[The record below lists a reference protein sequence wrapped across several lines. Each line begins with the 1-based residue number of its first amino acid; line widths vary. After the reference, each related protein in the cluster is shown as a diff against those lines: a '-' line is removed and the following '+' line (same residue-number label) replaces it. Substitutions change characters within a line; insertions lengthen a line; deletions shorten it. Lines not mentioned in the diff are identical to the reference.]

1 MKIVN
6 IGTQYDAYG
15 ENLKVYDALPAQTYI
30 VVYGE
35 RTGFHLEKYTDITA
49 GEPKIYGAHLS
60 KVNKVMNTYQKTE
73 RNLGVI
79 LSGAKGIGKTLF
91 AKLLS
96 NKAIEEGLPVII
108 VDRYI
113 PGIASYLESID
124 QRVMVLFDE
133 FEKTFARVNQTE
145 PMVETLP
152 LFDGIGGGNKLF
164 VVTCNDI
171 YNMNDYLI
179 NRPGRFH
186 YHFRFDYPSK
196 EEIIEYL
203 QDKLEKDYWN
213 QINEVV
219 TFSNKV
225 DLNYDC
231 LRAIAFEINAG
242 EDFKSAIQDLNILN
256 LRSESYEAT
265 VVFENG
271 EVFTDRSQFDLFSEA
286 DSSVEASNKFG
297 EIDIDFCPMKG
308 VYNPDMGCVVY
319 KPEDLTITERI
330 SYDSDEKETA
340 WHEKM
345 DKAKIKHMT
354 LKKIGCRKYHYT
366 V

>member
-1 MKIVN
+1 
-6 IGTQYDAYG
+6 
-15 ENLKVYDALPAQTYI
+15 
-30 VVYGE
+30 
-35 RTGFHLEKYTDITA
+35 
-49 GEPKIYGAHLS
+49 
-60 KVNKVMNTYQKTE
+60 
-73 RNLGVI
+73 
-79 LSGAKGIGKTLF
+79 
-91 AKLLS
+91 
-96 NKAIEEGLPVII
+96 
-108 VDRYI
+108 
-113 PGIASYLESID
+113 
-124 QRVMVLFDE
+124 MVLFDE
-133 FEKTFARVNQTE
+133 FEKTFAKVNQTE

-203 QDKLEKDYWN
+203 QDKLEKDYWD

-286 DSSVEASNKFG
+286 DSSIEASNKFG

-308 VYNPDMGCVVY
+308 VYNPDMGCIVY
-319 KPEDLTITERI
+319 KPEDLVITDRI
-330 SYDSDEKETA
+330 SYDSDELATA

-354 LKKIGCRKYHYT
+354 LKKIGGIKYHYT